1 MSQDNVFSLQGKSI
15 LVSGASSGIG
25 RTIAVSLSRQ
35 GANVFITGRNEQRLM
50 ETSRKLDGAG
60 HSTIIADLTR
70 TYDLQKISDKVAPLD
85 GIVFCAG
92 IIDYMIA
99 RNIDMTSLDDIMSV
113 NFKSQIALYQK
124 LHQNRKLNKNASLVF
139 ISSVSA
145 ISAVP
150 ATLAYAASKAAI
162 NSSVR
167 ILAAELAKSKI
178 RVNSIS
184 PGLIESP
191 LLQNSVLEK
200 ESIETSFSKYPL
212 GPGKEEDVAN
222 AAVFLLSDAS
232 RWITGT
238 TILVDGGYML
248 NN

>member
-1 MSQDNVFSLQGKSI
+1 MSQDNVFSLHGKTI

-25 RTIAVSLSRQ
+25 KAIAICLSRQ
-35 GANVFITGRNEQRLM
+35 GAHVVITGRNEQRLM
-50 ETSRKLDGAG
+50 ETARKLEGPG
-60 HSTIIADLTR
+60 NSVIIADLTR
-70 TYDLQKISDKVAPLD
+70 AHDLQKISDKVSQLD
-85 GIVFCAG
+85 GVVFCAG

-99 RNIDMTSLDDIMSV
+99 KNIDMDSLDDIMTV

-124 LHQNRKLNKNASLVF
+124 LHQNKKLNKNASLVF

-145 ISAVP
+145 IAAVP
-150 ATLAYAASKAAI
+150 ATLAYAASKAAL

-191 LLQNSVLEK
+191 LLQNSLLEK
-200 ESIETSFSKYPL
+200 ESIDTNIAKYPL

-222 AAVFLLSDAS
+222 TAVFLLSDAS

-238 TILVDGGYML
+238 TIIVDGGYML

>member
-1 MSQDNVFSLQGKSI
+1 MSQDNIFSLQGKSI

-25 RTIAVSLSRQ
+25 RTIAIILSRQ

-50 ETSRKLDGAG
+50 ETSRKLDGSG
-60 HSTIIADLTR
+60 HNVIIADLTR
-70 TYDLQKISDKVAPLD
+70 GYDLQKISDKVTPLD

-99 RNIDMTSLDDIMSV
+99 KNIDMTSLDDIMTV

-124 LHQNRKLNKNASLVF
+124 LHQNRKLNKNSSLVF

-167 ILAAELAKSKI
+167 ILASELAKSKI

-222 AAVFLLSDAS
+222 TAVFLLSDAS

-238 TILVDGGYML
+238 TIIVDGGYML